1 MGPAA
6 VLKLSVGSWRLP
18 CADDTS
24 VISVFVTHIVYVML
38 KTESVEGTCF
48 SLVLLGVPAPYLSC
62 SLLWSKGCEDTVA
75 EAE

>member
-6 VLKLSVGSWRLP
+6 VLKLSVGSWHLP